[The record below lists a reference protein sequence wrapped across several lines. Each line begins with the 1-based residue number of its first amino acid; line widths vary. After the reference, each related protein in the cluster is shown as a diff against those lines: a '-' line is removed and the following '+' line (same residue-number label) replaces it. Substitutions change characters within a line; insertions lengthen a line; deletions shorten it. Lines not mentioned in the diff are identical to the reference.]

1 MFATLP
7 GGPSIS
13 YFTTLGLNCTILIPA
28 PEFALR
34 SCEAN
39 TLCRRVTA
47 RAETDRTTTSSSG
60 IQTRLSRPLID
71 IALTRSPPAARP
83 QCCPRTRQATD
94 PSAVENGRVRAA
106 LPRELAFVGHRSRC
120 RVEPLLG

>member
-28 PEFALR
+28 PEVALR
-34 SCEAN
+34 FCDAN

-47 RAETDRTTTSSSG
+47 RAETDSTTTSSRG
-60 IQTRLSRPLID
+60 IQARLSRPLID

-83 QCCPRTRQATD
+83 QYCPRTRQATD
-94 PSAVENGRVRAA
+94 
-106 LPRELAFVGHRSRC
+106 AFRDP
-120 RVEPLLG
+120 E

>member
-34 SCEAN
+34 SCDAN

-47 RAETDRTTTSSSG
+47 RAETERPPPSSSG
-60 IQTRLSRPLID
+60 IQARLSRPLVD

-83 QCCPRTRQATD
+83 QYCPRTRQATD
-94 PSAVENGRVRAA
+94 
-106 LPRELAFVGHRSRC
+106 AFRSRERTRPGQPC
-120 RVEPLLG
+120 RNSWPLSVIVADVA

>member
-1 MFATLP
+1 MFAVLP
-7 GGPSIS
+7 GGPRMS

-28 PEFALR
+28 PELALR

-47 RAETDRTTTSSSG
+47 RVEIDKTTTSSSG
-60 IQTRLSRPLID
+60 IQPRLSRPLID

-83 QCCPRTRQATD
+83 QCSPRTRQATD
-94 PSAVENGRVRAA
+94 P
-106 LPRELAFVGHRSRC
+106 FRSRERTRAEQLC
-120 RVEPLLG
+120 RKGWPLRVIVADAA

>member
-1 MFATLP
+1 MFAVLP
-7 GGPSIS
+7 GGPRMS

-28 PEFALR
+28 PELALR

-47 RAETDRTTTSSSG
+47 RVEIDRTTASSNS
-60 IQTRLSRPLID
+60 IHNQRLNQPRID

-83 QCCPRTRQATD
+83 QCCPRPRQATD
-94 PSAVENGRVRAA
+94 PFRGRETDASGPV
-106 LPRELAFVGHRSRC
+106 LPKELAVVGHRR
-120 RVEPLLG
+120 R

>member
-13 YFTTLGLNCTILIPA
+13 YVTTLGLNCTILIPA

-47 RAETDRTTTSSSG
+47 RAETDSTTTSSRG
-60 IQTRLSRPLID
+60 IHARLSRPLID

-83 QCCPRTRQATD
+83 QYCPRTRRATD
-94 PSAVENGRVRAA
+94 AFRRRDGRVRGSFTERAGLLPAIVADAA
-106 LPRELAFVGHRSRC
+106 
-120 RVEPLLG
+120 